1 MEYKAKFI
9 SKSND
14 YTSIENQ
21 RLIHWF
27 YQKFIQMNIAFPWSL
42 IGQQLDEF
50 NNLSFFVQY
59 NLHIIFHTSSIHL
72 QKLEKLFNPWFIIHL
87 STIIFVVIFL
97 ILFGFIL
104 YILLKKIHW
113 SNVKLFQ
120 YTNMTFIL
128 SIIYWIGFVLW
139 FTKLIILLP
148 HVAGA
153 CSACNELE
161 SKQIYN
167 SFLYGSKW
175 FTSSFLSIMNNN
187 SLNIDQLLK
196 KCEQNLPLWSINDFI
211 HLALLENQNYT
222 KSEHYFGHCR
232 ILYELHENFIH
243 LFCHSFVKKLL
254 YYLIT
259 AIITTISHFV
269 LYLITIL
276 LRRFIQNYQNQFDR
290 LKSVIRPST
299 IHTTD
304 HSMICPLNQNE
315 YENLSTIVK

>member
-1 MEYKAKFI
+1 MYFC
-9 SKSND
+9 
-14 YTSIENQ
+14 
-21 RLIHWF
+21 R
-27 YQKFIQMNIAFPWSL
+27 
-42 IGQQLDEF
+42 
-50 NNLSFFVQY
+50 
-59 NLHIIFHTSSIHL
+59 
-72 QKLEKLFNPWFIIHL
+72 
-87 STIIFVVIFL
+87 
-97 ILFGFIL
+97 
-104 YILLKKIHW
+104 
-113 SNVKLFQ
+113 
-120 YTNMTFIL
+120 L

-153 CSACNELE
+153 CSACNQLK

-167 SFLYGSKW
+167 PILYGSKW
-175 FTSSFLSIMNNN
+175 FNSSFLSIMNNH

-211 HLALLENQNYT
+211 HLALLENQSFNVEGFYSNQYQLNYT

-254 YYLIT
+254 HYLIT
-259 AIITTISHFV
+259 AIITTLSHFV

-276 LRRFIQNYQNQFDR
+276 LRRFIQNHRNQFDR
-290 LKSVIRPST
+290 LKSFIRPST

>member
-1 MEYKAKFI
+1 MIQQTMSISCEFIQMEYKAKFI

-21 RLIHWF
+21 QLIHWF
-27 YQKFIQMNIAFPWSL
+27 YQKFIQMNIAFPWNL

-59 NLHIIFHTSSIHL
+59 NLHIINLALNGLSHLTKIFHTSSIHF
-72 QKLEKLFNPWFIIHL
+72 QKLEKLFNPW
-87 STIIFVVIFL
+87 
-97 ILFGFIL
+97 
-104 YILLKKIHW
+104 
-113 SNVKLFQ
+113 
-120 YTNMTFIL
+120 FIL

-153 CSACNELE
+153 CSACNELK

-175 FTSSFLSIMNNN
+175 FNSSFLSIMNNN
-187 SLNIDQLLK
+187 SLTIDQLLK

-254 YYLIT
+254 HYLIT
-259 AIITTISHFV
+259 AIITSISHFV

>member
-1 MEYKAKFI
+1 MIQQTISISCEFIQMEYKAKFI

-50 NNLSFFVQY
+50 NNLSFFVQ
-59 NLHIIFHTSSIHL
+59 
-72 QKLEKLFNPWFIIHL
+72 
-87 STIIFVVIFL
+87 
-97 ILFGFIL
+97 
-104 YILLKKIHW
+104 
-113 SNVKLFQ
+113 
-120 YTNMTFIL
+120 
-128 SIIYWIGFVLW
+128 
-139 FTKLIILLP
+139 
-148 HVAGA
+148 
-153 CSACNELE
+153 
-161 SKQIYN
+161 
-167 SFLYGSKW
+167 
-175 FTSSFLSIMNNN
+175 
-187 SLNIDQLLK
+187 

-211 HLALLENQNYT
+211 HLALLENQSFNIEDFYFNQYQLNYT

-254 YYLIT
+254 HYLIT

-276 LRRFIQNYQNQFDR
+276 LRRFIQNHQNQFDR
-290 LKSVIRPST
+290 LKSFIRPST
-299 IHTTD
+299 VVTTD
-304 HSMICPLNQNE
+304 HSVMFPLNQNE